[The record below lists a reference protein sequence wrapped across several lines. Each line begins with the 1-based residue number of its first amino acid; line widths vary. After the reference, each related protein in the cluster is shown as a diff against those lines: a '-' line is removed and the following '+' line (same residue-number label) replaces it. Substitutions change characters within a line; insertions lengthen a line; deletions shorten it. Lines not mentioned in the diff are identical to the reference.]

1 MSKKPTLTIRY
12 PEASEKAL
20 KLTEAMVKRSPGK
33 RVVETE
39 SEDPIF
45 PDGGDLFSSFI
56 RCKTSTGVDLTLTLN
71 QASMDFA
78 LETLIRP
85 NLNAEER
92 KQILGEDP
100 ASSEEA
106 LPGLAPTDD
115 PTKEQKKQIEVGKLT
130 DVDLRIILHD
140 LIDCTQGYVSGG
152 PDAYDEHIDSAIENA
167 IKEIDHKAG
176 VIDLNETYPA
186 AAAQSGELEEQIQ
199 IGKISESDLR
209 KLFLRLMEE
218 EEQGVER
225 ESAIEDAINDVNDM
239 IADAEWHP
247 YQETKETQREAETQ
261 SVDQEKKL
269 RKIINDMLERMEKG
283 HGNFD
288 AINHAIY
295 EFKELTK
302 SARPD
307 HIELA
312 DVWIPQKIAA
322 ALCAAGCSKKSKLLD
337 PFVRGLLVDLEI
349 EDQKEEYYIS
359 LSVLIAIKKKME
371 EWKINDPF
379 ALYDQF
385 QGSIPSWDDAEKE
398 AQTIG
403 QKSEEPSAPAEQS
416 AAPRADVDIEPGL
429 LNDLDTETEEKTDE

>member
-1 MSKKPTLTIRY
+1 MSKKPTITIRY

-71 QASMDFA
+71 PASMDFA
-78 LETLIRP
+78 LETLICP

-92 KQILGEDP
+92 KRILGDT

-115 PTKEQKKQIEVGKLT
+115 PTKEQKK
-130 DVDLRIILHD
+130 
-140 LIDCTQGYVSGG
+140 
-152 PDAYDEHIDSAIENA
+152 
-167 IKEIDHKAG
+167 
-176 VIDLNETYPA
+176 
-186 AAAQSGELEEQIQ
+186 QIQ

-247 YQETKETQREAETQ
+247 YQEIKETQREAETQ
-261 SVDQEKKL
+261 SGE
-269 RKIINDMLERMEKG
+269 
-283 HGNFD
+283 
-288 AINHAIY
+288 HADPI
-295 EFKELTK
+295 KM
-302 SARPD
+302 
-307 HIELA
+307 
-312 DVWIPQKIAA
+312 A
-322 ALCAAGCSKKSKLLD
+322 ALYSK
-337 PFVRGLLVDLEI
+337 
-349 EDQKEEYYIS
+349 
-359 LSVLIAIKKKME
+359 
-371 EWKINDPF
+371 N
-379 ALYDQF
+379 
-385 QGSIPSWDDAEKE
+385 
-398 AQTIG
+398 
-403 QKSEEPSAPAEQS
+403 
-416 AAPRADVDIEPGL
+416 
-429 LNDLDTETEEKTDE
+429 